1 MSVSIDEEIPRYEA
15 PNPYNYSKTQLAKR
29 SKALRDMQR
38 DYPHLPESWLEMVYD
53 YNENTSQDE
62 VERIINEGKWEAAGK
77 FSKVTGG
84 TLVCGEILD
93 PSRNNV

>member
-1 MSVSIDEEIPRYEA
+1 MSVSISEEIPRYEA
-15 PNPYNYSKTQLAKR
+15 PNPYNYTKTQLAKR

-38 DYPHLPESWLEMVYD
+38 DYPNLPESWLEMVYD
-53 YNENTSQDE
+53 FHENTDQQE
-62 VERIINEGKWEAAGK
+62 VERIINEGKWENAGM

-93 PSRNNV
+93 TSGNNV